1 MNNSDSNGTG
11 SIEISYGNVI
21 DALSSLLTVVQP
33 SRSFSLDTAEIV
45 QSSDHLSSKNDGAD
59 EARRKKVNDNI
70 KLDRATTD
78 MISADIEKT
87 KDNNALIKD
96 IIGQLLQF
104 SKSASA
110 EEAIKQETSTS
121 PLKFYGTISDISKD
135 MEIINPITKLEW
147 LTRICQ
153 ENEVGVENLSMLIR
167 GGGQFWTLFTSSTYA
182 TIDSLYQLLILWKF
196 LGAYVNLK
204 ALVNSEHSALL
215 KHDSPQVVHAVAEV
229 QALLERR
236 ARLVGIR
243 EDPREDVPIT
253 AIISDFITPLLRVM
267 DSTLA

>member
-1 MNNSDSNGTG
+1 M
-11 SIEISYGNVI
+11 
-21 DALSSLLTVVQP
+21 
-33 SRSFSLDTAEIV
+33 V
-45 QSSDHLSSKNDGAD
+45 QSSDHLSSKDDGGSTAD

-70 KLDRATTD
+70 KLDRTTTD

-87 KDNNALIKD
+87 KDNNALIND

-110 EEAIKQETSTS
+110 EEAIKKQDQETPKDDCLS
-121 PLKFYGTISDISKD
+121 PLTFNGTISDISKD
-135 MEIINPITKLEW
+135 VEIIDPITKLEW

-167 GGGQFWTLFTSSTYA
+167 GGGQFWTLFTSSAYA
-182 TIDSLYQLLILWKF
+182 TIDSLYQLLILWKL
-196 LGAYVNLK
+196 LGAYINLK
-204 ALVNSEHSALL
+204 ALVNSEHFALL

-236 ARLVGIR
+236 ARLVGIHG
-243 EDPREDVPIT
+243 DPREDVPIT